1 MWYTKVVCIQQL
13 SSTRVHASSQCIK
26 HLRTQC
32 KTKTKTVLKDCFTYN
47 PQRQH
52 HHQTPFTP
60 KQLLHKKA
68 VRTKTFNTIHQP
80 WHQPPH
86 TSYTRHLLHQTP
98 STPGTFYT
106 KAPFTPNIF
115 YNKQF
120 LHLPPFTSNKPDIFY
135 AKETFALVAFYT
147 RHLWHQTLF
156 TPNAFHTKQLLYQK
170 PFAPDAFYTRN
181 LLHQAP
187 FP

>member
-1 MWYTKVVCIQQL
+1 MPPASASNACGLSVKPKQRL
-13 SSTRVHASSQCIK
+13 SSKTALLTIHSASTITR
-26 HLRTQC
+26 R
-32 KTKTKTVLKDCFTYN
+32 
-47 PQRQH
+47 
-52 HHQTPFTP
+52 
-60 KQLLHKKA
+60 LLHQSNFYTRKLLEQ
-68 VRTKTFNTIHQP
+68 RLSTPYINLDTSHLFHPTP
-80 WHQPPH
+80 LTLD

-147 RHLWHQTLF
+147 RHL
-156 TPNAFHTKQLLYQK
+156 
-170 PFAPDAFYTRN
+170 
-181 LLHQAP
+181 
-187 FP
+187 